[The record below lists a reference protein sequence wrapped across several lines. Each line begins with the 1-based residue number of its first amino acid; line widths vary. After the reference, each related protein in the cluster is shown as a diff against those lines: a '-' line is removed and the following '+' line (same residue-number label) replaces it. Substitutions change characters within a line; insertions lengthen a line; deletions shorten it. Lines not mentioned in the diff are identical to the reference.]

1 MSVNQEELKITNTK
15 VAGEEHTVEST
26 DSGVLASLG
35 INGQL
40 FAFQLLNFA
49 IVACIVWFLVLKPL
63 VKKMEER
70 RKQVEESVDNVKAIE
85 TSLQMSEKKYQD
97 KIDEAKVAANKILEK
112 AHTES
117 EAISKQIKE
126 KAQKDVEL
134 LVMQAK
140 KNIGIDK
147 QEMKDELRKETAEMV
162 VMAMEK
168 LLEKKFSG
176 KDDEKFIADI
186 LKSLNK

>member
-1 MSVNQEELKITNTK
+1 MSVNNEENTLAQTEVK
-15 VAGEEHTVEST
+15 NES
-26 DSGVLASLG
+26 VLASLG

-49 IVACIVWFLVLKPL
+49 IVAGIVWFLILKPL

-70 RKQVEESVDNVKAIE
+70 KKQVDESIDNVKAIE
-85 TSLQMSEKKYQD
+85 TSLQMSQKKYQE
-97 KIDEAKVAANKILEK
+97 KIDEAKVAANKIIEKAYNESEVIAKQLKEK
-112 AHTES
+112 AH
-117 EAISKQIKE
+117 KE
-126 KAQKDVEL
+126 IEI
-134 LVMQAK
+134 LVTQVK
-140 KNIGIDK
+140 KNIEIDK

-162 VMAMEK
+162 VMVVEK

-176 KDDEKFIADI
+176 KEDEKFVLDI